1 MKTISDLKLDDCV
14 TVTSMANRSD
24 IRSGITLSIAP
35 GVPIREAL
43 AEIASMLHTAV
54 VVGEACTDTAAH
66 AAGLQ
71 NMLLLANTV
80 RLIAEACIEGI
91 EAAEAPVS

>member
-14 TVTSMANRSD
+14 TVTSMATTSD
-24 IRSGITLSIAP
+24 IRAGITQSIAP

-43 AEIASMLHTAV
+43 AEIATMLRTAV
-54 VVGEACTDTAAH
+54 VVGEACTDTAAY

-71 NMLLLANTV
+71 NTLLLANTA
-80 RLIAEACIEGI
+80 RLIAEACINGI
-91 EAAEAPVS
+91 EAAEASSN